1 MARIEWDSVGE
12 RRFEVGV
19 DRGVFYSTHELVGTY
34 TLGPGCMFDS
44 VFEHQ
49 PTGFPWN
56 GLISVDVDE
65 EGGSTTPI
73 YFDGQKIMDLTIGG
87 NFSGTLKAFTFPDEF
102 IEFDGFTEMGNGSWA
117 DNQPRDL
124 FGLSWRSMMGN
135 DLTQNAGAQLPYK
148 VHVLYNVLATPDNID
163 YQTIDSNISP
173 IVFSWKLTSI
183 PESVDGLRPTAHIV
197 LDSTK
202 MNATTLQ
209 IIEDILYGTPDG
221 GGV

>member
-19 DRGVFYSTHELVGTY
+19 DRGVFYTPHETTGVY

-44 VFEHQ
+44 VFVQQ

-56 GLISVDVDE
+56 GLISVDVEE

-73 YFDGQKIMDLTIGG
+73 YFDGQKIMDVTVGG
-87 NFSGTLKAFTFPDEF
+87 DFSGTLKAFTFPDEF
-102 IEFDGFTEMGNGSWA
+102 IEFDGFSEMGNGAWA
-117 DNQPRDL
+117 DNQPRDV
-124 FGLSWRSMMGN
+124 FGLSWRTMSGT
-135 DLTQNAGAQLPYK
+135 DLNSSISTLSYK
-148 VHVLYNVLATPDNID
+148 LHILYNVLATPDGID

-173 IVFSWKLTSI
+173 IVFGWKLTST
-183 PESVDGLRPTAHIV
+183 PEQIDGMRPTAHIV

-202 MNATTLQ
+202 INATTLQ
-209 IIEDILYGTPDG
+209 IIEEILYGTPDG
-221 GGV
+221 GSA